1 MLYNI
6 VLVSAVQSSES
17 SVHIYMSALFPF
29 HLSHHRSLT
38 CRELPV
44 LYSRFSLVIY
54 GMLLSHKEEHNSA
67 IFREVFGPRD
77 CHTPVK

>member
-1 MLYNI
+1 MC
-6 VLVSAVQSSES
+6 
-17 SVHIYMSALFPF
+17 ALFPF

-54 GMLLSHKEEHNSA
+54 GILLSHKKEHNSA
-67 IFREVFGPRD
+67 IFRDADEPRD
-77 CHTPVK
+77 CDTEWSKSERDKQMHKINCM